1 MVKELLANFENEIDS
16 SIQVEE
22 SEKEVVYSS
31 IKLDMLSG
39 AKGALELL
47 SKNET
52 FIDES
57 SNSNLETIGQL
68 ISDINDEIEMIVES
82 ME

>member
-1 MVKELLANFENEIDS
+1 MVKELLSNFEKEIDS

-22 SEKEVVYSS
+22 SEKEVVFSS

-39 AKGALELL
+39 AKGVLELL
-47 SKNET
+47 SKSEK

-57 SNSNLETIGQL
+57 SSSNLEVIGQF
-68 ISDINDEIEMIVES
+68 ISDIGDAIDEIVES

>member
-1 MVKELLANFENEIDS
+1 
-16 SIQVEE
+16 
-22 SEKEVVYSS
+22 
-31 IKLDMLSG
+31 MLSG

>member
-16 SIQVEE
+16 SVQVEE

-57 SNSNLETIGQL
+57 SNGNLETIGQL
-68 ISDINDEIEMIVES
+68 ISDINDEIEMLVES
-82 ME
+82 M

>member
-1 MVKELLANFENEIDS
+1 MVKELLANFEKEIDS

-47 SKNET
+47 SKNDQ

-57 SNSNLETIGQL
+57 SNVNLETIGQL
-68 ISDINDEIEMIVES
+68 ISDINDEIEMIVQS
-82 ME
+82 M

>member
-1 MVKELLANFENEIDS
+1 MVKELLANFEKEIDS

-47 SKNET
+47 SNNEK

-57 SNSNLETIGQL
+57 SNSNLEVIGQF
-68 ISDINDEIEMIVES
+68 ISDIDDAIDEIVES

>member
-1 MVKELLANFENEIDS
+1 MVKELLANFEKEIDS

-22 SEKEVVYSS
+22 SEKKVVYSS

-47 SKNET
+47 SNNDQ

-57 SNSNLETIGQL
+57 SNGNLEAIGQL
-68 ISDINDEIEMIVES
+68 ISDINDEIEIIVAS

>member
-1 MVKELLANFENEIDS
+1 MVKELLANFEKEIDS

-22 SEKEVVYSS
+22 SEKEGVYSS

>member
-1 MVKELLANFENEIDS
+1 MVKELLANFEKEIDS

-39 AKGALELL
+39 AKGVLELL
-47 SKNET
+47 SKSEK

-57 SNSNLETIGQL
+57 SSSNLEVIGQF
-68 ISDINDEIEMIVES
+68 ISDIGDAIDEIVES
-82 ME
+82 M

>member
-1 MVKELLANFENEIDS
+1 MIKELLTNFENEIDS